1 MLNRFGK
8 FLLLAGLFT
17 LGSVWIDGT
26 GANGQFTQNR
36 DTVRVDTSGYPADV
50 QRSFRIFKV
59 KCNQCHGLDTSLK
72 PSMSA
77 DRWAAEVKRMQ
88 AMASS
93 RISDDEA
100 KAIQA
105 FLNYDEAHRKSLT
118 KPPASAAPSASVEAG
133 RTSYYS
139 QGCDACH
146 TIKGQGGEAGP
157 PLDDVGKRRSR
168 DQLVQRMQDRRAG
181 AVMPPLPTDTTD
193 RQISDLVDFLLTLK
207 GK

>member
-1 MLNRFGK
+1 MLNRSGT
-8 FLLLAGLFT
+8 FLLLAGLFA
-17 LGSVWIDGT
+17 LGSAWIDGT
-26 GANGQFTQNR
+26 RARGQFTQNR
-36 DTVRVDTSGYPADV
+36 DRTKVDTSGYPADV
-50 QRSFRIFKV
+50 QRSFQVFKV

-72 PSMSA
+72 PSMST
-77 DRWAAEVKRMQ
+77 DRWAVEVMRMQ

-93 RISDDEA
+93 HIGDDEA
-100 KAIQA
+100 KTILV

-118 KPPASAAPSASVEAG
+118 KLPASVTPSASVEAG
-133 RTSYYS
+133 RAFYYA
-139 QGCDACH
+139 QACDACH
-146 TIKGQGGEAGP
+146 AIRGQGGEAGP

-168 DQLVQRMQDRRAG
+168 DQLVERMQQRRAG